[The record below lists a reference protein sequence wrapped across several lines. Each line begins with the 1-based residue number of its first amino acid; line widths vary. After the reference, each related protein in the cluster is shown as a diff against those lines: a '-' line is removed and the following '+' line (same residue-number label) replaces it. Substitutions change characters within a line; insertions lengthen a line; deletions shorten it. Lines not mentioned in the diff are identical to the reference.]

1 MVVKISE
8 ALLQNCEGFMHEVE
22 LVKKINEYFA
32 DPKDRKQS
40 LRPTLTL
47 CDLSQLEPTDL
58 FITDDDGNQVFSKSE
73 INKIIKLLGYYD
85 LTLANLVKHDYYDNR
100 GNLVKACNLDYEDL
114 DFDSPKASPEVEKAA
129 EIDYEITK
137 DYEPEILNN

>member
-32 DPKDRKQS
+32 DPFESNR
-40 LRPTLTL
+40 LTFTLY
-47 CDLSQLEPTDL
+47 DLQKLEPTDF
-58 FITDDDGNQVFSKSE
+58 FITNDGVQIFSKSE

-114 DFDSPKASPEVEKAA
+114 ETKVASPEIEKAA

>member
-114 DFDSPKASPEVEKAA
+114 DFDSPKASPEIEEAA

>member
-1 MVVKISE
+1 
-8 ALLQNCEGFMHEVE
+8 
-22 LVKKINEYFA
+22 
-32 DPKDRKQS
+32 
-40 LRPTLTL
+40 L

-85 LTLANLVKHDYYDNR
+85 LTLTNLVKHDYYDNL

-114 DFDSPKASPEVEKAA
+114 DFDSPKASPDIEKAA

-137 DYEPEILNN
+137 DLEPEILNN